1 MNHMAALTDL
11 ESERRRIQAALDGAR
26 PPAER
31 NARGQ
36 FATPPAL
43 ARQIAAEAARR
54 LERTPISFLEPA
66 IGTGAFYAATL
77 DQLGTERISRA
88 VGFEIDPTHVNHAN
102 SLWNDHGLSVY
113 DADFTAAQPP
123 ASDRNR
129 FDLIISNPP
138 YVRHHH
144 LSRET
149 KARLRDA
156 SQAATGVRLSGL
168 AGLYCHFM
176 LLSHAWMR
184 PAALG
189 LWLVPSEFLDVNY
202 GEQLKQYLLNS
213 VSLQRIH
220 RYDSEDVQFADA
232 LVSSAVIIL
241 SNTVPSEDDRI
252 EMSLG
257 GPLDS
262 PRETRMVSRDE
273 VRRTPK
279 WTSLPTRRIS
289 PNGRAL
295 PTLGDLFTIK
305 RGIVTGGNS
314 FFVVNAETVR
324 TRRLPKRFLTPM
336 LPGPRD
342 LAESEVRAGQHGL
355 PLVAEPRFLINC
367 DLPPEEVQRRFPNL
381 WRYLQEGEETVGA
394 RYLCRH
400 RTPWYRQEDRPPA
413 PLLCTYMGRSGA
425 NGRSPFRFV
434 LNHSQAV
441 APNVYLT
448 MYPRPPLS
456 DAIARDPDL
465 LRAIWR
471 HLNDIDPQTMI
482 AAGRTYGG
490 GLHKIEPREL
500 AALPLADSPIELGR
514 DTGRRGAGADQ
525 RR

>member
-1 MNHMAALTDL
+1 MATLTDL
-11 ESERRRIQAALDGAR
+11 ALTNLERERQQIQSALDGER
-26 PPAER
+26 SPAER

-43 ARQIAAEAARR
+43 ARQIAAEASRR
-54 LERTPISFLEPA
+54 LGRGPIAFLEPA
-66 IGTGAFYAATL
+66 VGTGAFYAAIL
-77 DQLGTERISRA
+77 DQLGPEQINRA
-88 VGFEIDPTHVNHAN
+88 VGFEIDPTHVNHAI
-102 SLWNDHGLSVY
+102 SLWNDHGLTIY

-123 ASDRNR
+123 ASEHSR

-156 SQAATGVRLSGL
+156 SQAAGGVRLSGL

-184 PAALG
+184 PSALG

-202 GEQLKQYLLNS
+202 GEQLKQYLLDS

-232 LVSSAVIIL
+232 LVSSAVVIL
-241 SNTVPSEDDRI
+241 ANRAPSERDQI

-257 GPLDS
+257 GPLES
-262 PRETRMVSRDE
+262 PRETRLASRDE
-273 VRRTPK
+273 LRRTPK
-279 WTSLPTRRIS
+279 WTSLPTRRS
-289 PNGRAL
+289 SLNGRAL

-314 FFVVNAETVR
+314 FFVVSAATAR
-324 TRRLPKRFLTPM
+324 KRRLPKRFLTPM

-342 LAESEVRAGQHGL
+342 LVENEIRADQDGL

-367 DLPPEEVQRRFPNL
+367 DLPPEEVETRFPNL
-381 WRYLQEGEETVGA
+381 WRYLQEGEETIGA

-413 PLLCTYMGRSGA
+413 PLLCTYMGRAGA

-448 MYPRPPLS
+448 MYPRPPLA
-456 DAIARDPDL
+456 DAVAREPDL
-465 LRAIWR
+465 LRNIWQR
-471 HLNDIDPQTMI
+471 LNEIDPQTMI

-500 AALPLADSPIELGR
+500 AALPLEDFPIDANR
-514 DTGRRGAGADQ
+514 
-525 RR
+525 